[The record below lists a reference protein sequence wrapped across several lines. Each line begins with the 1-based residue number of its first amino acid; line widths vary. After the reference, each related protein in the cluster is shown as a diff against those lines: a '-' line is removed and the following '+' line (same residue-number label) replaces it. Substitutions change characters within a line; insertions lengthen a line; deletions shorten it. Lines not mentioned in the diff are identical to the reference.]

1 MSKEKE
7 VIKVEK
13 TGLTMSD
20 VAEIISKE
28 LSEFSQ
34 QRLEHAAAILNELF
48 ESAPFAIDKLVKSKI
63 VVDQKID
70 FLGELLNHPTLVTGL
85 SEDGKFT
92 IGLIGVLNAVLNTK
106 FSTKRLA
113 SVIDEKTG
121 MVKGFCVAENPE
133 WAFAVSASDEI
144 NRMAKIEAK
153 KVKNRE
159 A

>member
-20 VAEIISKE
+20 VVEIMSKE
-28 LSEFSQ
+28 LSEFNQ

-48 ESAPFAIDKLVKSKI
+48 DAAPFAMDKLVNTKI
-63 VVDQKID
+63 VVDHDLDCVSDILD
-70 FLGELLNHPTLVTGL
+70 HPTLVTGQ
-85 SEDGKFT
+85 DKKGRVT
-92 IGLIGVLNAVLNTK
+92 IGIIGVLNAVLNTK

-113 SVIDEKTG
+113 SIIDEG
-121 MVKGFCVAENPE
+121 SEMLDGFCVAENPE
-133 WAFAVSASDEI
+133 WAFDVSVSDEI
-144 NRMAKIEAK
+144 ERVAKIEAK
-153 KVKNRE
+153 RVKNRE